1 MIVHPTALT
10 RAPIYLKE
18 FQKLLFPT
26 ATTALSLSPEQ
37 GLHLGPSTDNVPG
50 GPGVLDTA
58 WNSRHNPRRGFRVSC
73 SSAFQWRNTVI
84 NKNVSFYLG
93 SLIRVTN
100 IY

>member
-10 RAPIYLKE
+10 RAPIYVKE

-58 WNSRHNPRRGFRVSC
+58 WKADTTQEEGSECPVHQL
-73 SSAFQWRNTVI
+73 SSGET
-84 NKNVSFYLG
+84 L
-93 SLIRVTN
+93 
-100 IY
+100 